1 MEHQKTKTWGVLVC
15 LFLLAGCS
23 NNLYN
28 LKEGQSLP
36 SSEGLLVG
44 TIRWQQ
50 GDQGLA
56 VYGGGV
62 LGSKVRMDIRNVTT
76 DEVYSYVMEAPDV
89 RLALPPGQ
97 YTFVEI
103 SVSNVAVNVNR
114 TTAQKV
120 APWLLNL
127 LTLPLGVVTIPTGK
141 VNLSFK
147 PPFPPFVIREHEA
160 LYIGSLVINLP
171 DPLPRGRFQA
181 RFDISDEGD
190 QVLSELQDR
199 FPGTKRVE
207 KRLLNE
213 M

>member
-1 MEHQKTKTWGVLVC
+1 MDHQKIKTCGVLVF
-15 LFLLAGCS
+15 LFLLAACS
-23 NNLYN
+23 TNLYN
-28 LKEGQSLP
+28 LRDGQPLP
-36 SSEGLLVG
+36 PSEGLLVG

-56 VYGGGV
+56 VYGGGY
-62 LGSKVRMDIRNVTT
+62 LGSKVRIDIRNISN

-89 RLALPPGQ
+89 RLALPPGK
-97 YTFVEI
+97 YTFAEI

-120 APWLLNL
+120 APWLVNL
-127 LTLPLGVVTIPTGK
+127 LTLPLGVLVIPTEK
-141 VNLSFK
+141 VNLSSK
-147 PPFPPFVIREHEA
+147 PSFPPFVIREHEA
-160 LYIGSLVINLP
+160 LYIGSLVIHLP
-171 DPLPRGRFQA
+171 DPLPTARFQV

-190 QVLSELQDR
+190 QVLDELKDR

-207 KRLLNE
+207 KRLLNA